1 MSSVPAPIQAP
12 AVRLGRYRLLLELGQ
27 GGMARVY
34 VASSSGL
41 GGFNKLVVL
50 KVMREELRDN
60 EGSLEMFLAEARL
73 AARMSHPNIVQTLEV
88 GEDGGR
94 YFICMEYLEGQTLG
108 RLLNKTLDTPLPLGA
123 RLELVSQVLEALI
136 YMHGFT
142 DPDGT
147 PLSLVHR
154 DISPNNIFVTFDG
167 TAKVLDFGV
176 AKAVGVN
183 QAAESGMFKGK
194 LAYAAREQIRG
205 KSEQRSDLFAVGIL
219 LWELLAYRRLS
230 QDRTQQEIVK
240 ARMAGADPE
249 LMKKASG
256 VPAELLQICMRAA
269 AKRVDDRY
277 ASAGEMRDALRAYIR
292 ANNLEFSAEQLR
304 AVLDELY
311 ASERVEIRRLVDQR
325 MKQANAEDDQPSFGT
340 QAIPVAPAVLGGA
353 GAVTLAGNAT
363 TYVLPSSPMGKG
375 KWIAAL
381 VGVALLAGVAGRA
394 LSGSGPSQQASLPS
408 AAGTPVATGGRQ
420 SAPPVPKL
428 VTLKVAASP
437 PDTEILLDGAKLDG
451 NPFSAKFPKDSSL
464 HRLEFRSFGRISE
477 ARMIQLDQDLDLLI
491 ALQVD
496 RASVH
501 KLGPVPAA
509 GVSAKAAKHPPGTAL
524 PASAG
529 AASASAA
536 SASAAPVSAAAANP
550 APASA
555 ALVAPGAVDSSDN
568 VR

>member
-1 MSSVPAPIQAP
+1 MSSVEAPAQTP

-50 KVMREELRDN
+50 KVMREELRDS

-183 QAAESGMFKGK
+183 QAAETGMFKGK

-205 KSEQRSDLFAVGIL
+205 KSEQRSDLFAVGVL

-256 VPAELLQICMRAA
+256 VPVELLQICMRAA
-269 AKRVDDRY
+269 SKRVDDRY
-277 ASAGEMRDALRAYIR
+277 ASAHEMRDALRAYIR
-292 ANNLEFSAEQLR
+292 AHGLEFSAEQLR
-304 AVLDELY
+304 EVLDDLY

-340 QAIPVAPAVLGGA
+340 QVIPVAPAVLGGA
-353 GAVTLAGNAT
+353 GAATLAGNAS
-363 TYVLPSSPMGKG
+363 TYVLAPTPTSKG

-381 VGVALLAGVAGRA
+381 VGVAILAAVAGRS
-394 LSGSGPSQQASLPS
+394 LSGSGRPPQAALPS
-408 AAGTPVATGGRQ
+408 VAAMPVAKGGPPNTP
-420 SAPPVPKL
+420 APPKL

-451 NPFSAKFPKDSSL
+451 NPFSAQFPKDSSF
-464 HRLEFRSFGRISE
+464 HRLELRSFGRVDE
-477 ARMIQLDQDLDLLI
+477 ARLIRLDQDLDLLI
-491 ALQVD
+491 ALQMD
-496 RASVH
+496 KATLH
-501 KLGPVPAA
+501 KVSAA
-509 GVSAKAAKHPPGTAL
+509 AASAKAANKRVQGL
-524 PASAG
+524 AG

-536 SASAAPVSAAAANP
+536 PPSP
-550 APASA
+550 APATPPSTTP
-555 ALVAPGAVDSSDN
+555 APATPSPVDSTDEA
-568 VR
+568 RR